1 MCHILAPQTRER
13 EAVSANPTARTPRTF
28 IGEAQHQDL
37 GAPLNQWRESAKPLE
52 GRVAA
57 AVAHVGYCVLCCVV
71 CCDLS
76 DFSYHPGS
84 NTISANSKW
93 PIFARSYHK
102 IG

>member
-1 MCHILAPQTRER
+1 MIWWHRYSTHGKREGK
-13 EAVSANPTARTPRTF
+13 AA
-28 IGEAQHQDL
+28 G
-37 GAPLNQWRESAKPLE
+37 

-57 AVAHVGYCVLCCVV
+57 AHVGCCVLCCVA

-76 DFSYHPGS
+76 NFSYHPGS